1 MVDVIKSVLITGC
14 SAGGIGDS
22 LCKEF
27 ISNNWRVFA
36 TARNITKVQHLKAIG
51 CDILE
56 LDVTDEAAVK
66 AAAAQVTIDTDGTL
80 DMLINNA
87 GRGILLVGYQEFDIN
102 AKKLFTVYTG
112 TVLDSDIREVRETF
126 ETNVISVVSVTK
138 TFAPLLLKSKGT
150 IVNIGSMTGFIP
162 GPYCSSYGGSKA
174 ALELLSH
181 AMRQEMEPL
190 GLKVVHVS
198 CKRYTLLL

>member
-1 MVDVIKSVLITGC
+1 MVNGMKSVLITGC
-14 SAGGIGDS
+14 SAGGIGDA
-22 LCKEF
+22 LCQEF
-27 ISNNWRVFA
+27 ISNDWRVFA
-36 TARNITKVQHLKAIG
+36 TARNITKVQHLKASG

-56 LDVTDEAAVK
+56 LDVTDEASVK
-66 AAAAQVTIDTDGTL
+66 AAAAQVIVDTDGTL
-80 DMLINNA
+80 DMLINSA
-87 GRGILLVGYQEFDIN
+87 GRGMLLIEGQDDDIS
-102 AKKLFTVYTG
+102 AKDYFTVYTG

-126 ETNVISVVSVTK
+126 ETNVIGVVSVTK

-198 CKRYTLLL
+198 CTRYN